1 MTADFPCFYL
11 PFRRERGRT
20 VPPPL
25 VSVVASLA
33 AIGVV
38 TWSVEVFVEH
48 VADAAVNLGVPSFLL
63 TVALTGID
71 LENAVPG
78 IVAAAGDLPD
88 MALGMAN
95 YAI

>member
-1 MTADFPCFYL
+1 M
-11 PFRRERGRT
+11 
-20 VPPPL
+20 
-25 VSVVASLA
+25 
-33 AIGVV
+33 
-38 TWSVEVFVEH
+38 
-48 VADAAVNLGVPSFLL
+48 NLGVPSFLL
-63 TVALTGID
+63 TMALTGID